1 MIEAIIYNIA
11 VMVAGIYLFH
21 RLQYSENKIMI
32 FSKGYVT
39 ILMTLVALLLTA
51 YPIPFHHQYL
61 IRLTFVPLL
70 FLGRYTNVG
79 YTFIASLIISL
90 VDIFLFGNSFL
101 WRRSYYNRYY
111 C

>member
-61 IRLTFVPLL
+61 IRLTFV
-70 FLGRYTNVG
+70 RY
-79 YTFIASLIISL
+79 YSL
-90 VDIFLFGNSFL
+90 VAIQTSVTLLLPHLS
-101 WRRSYYNRYY
+101 
-111 C
+111 

>member
-39 ILMTLVALLLTA
+39 ILMTLVALLFQLT
-51 YPIPFHHQYL
+51 
-61 IRLTFVPLL
+61 L
-70 FLGRYTNVG
+70 FL
-79 YTFIASLIISL
+79 FIINI
-90 VDIFLFGNSFL
+90 LFA
-101 WRRSYYNRYY
+101 
-111 C
+111 

>member
-51 YPIPFHHQYL
+51 YPI
-61 IRLTFVPLL
+61 L
-70 FLGRYTNVG
+70 F
-79 YTFIASLIISL
+79 IIN
-90 VDIFLFGNSFL
+90 ILFA
-101 WRRSYYNRYY
+101 
-111 C
+111 

>member
-1 MIEAIIYNIA
+1 MVNLKVDPNMIEAIIYNIA

-61 IRLTFVPLL
+61 IRLTFVRY

-79 YTFIASLIISL
+79 YTLLPHLS
-90 VDIFLFGNSFL
+90 
-101 WRRSYYNRYY
+101 
-111 C
+111 

>member
-1 MIEAIIYNIA
+1 MFEATIYNIA

-39 ILMTLVALLLTA
+39 ILMTLVALLITA

-61 IRLTFVPLL
+61 IRLTL
-70 FLGRYTNVG
+70 FRY
-79 YTFIASLIISL
+79 YSL
-90 VDIFLFGNSFL
+90 VAIQTSVTLLLPHLS
-101 WRRSYYNRYY
+101 
-111 C
+111 